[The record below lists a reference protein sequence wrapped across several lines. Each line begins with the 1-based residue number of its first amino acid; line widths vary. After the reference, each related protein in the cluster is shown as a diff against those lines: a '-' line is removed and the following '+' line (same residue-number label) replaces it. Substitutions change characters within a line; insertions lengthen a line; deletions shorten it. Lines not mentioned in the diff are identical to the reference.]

1 MKKIIIWLCLFTV
14 SQIVHGI
21 EITVDNNNDNGSL
34 ICCEFGNCICN
45 SFYNALSNIQNNTV
59 INIISPSVS
68 LHADMK
74 IWNINNITIISN
86 DGTNIMCNNVGNVYF
101 GLCSDVT
108 VTGITWDQCG
118 DINNPTFSA
127 IYFADTTSNISIIDC
142 TFQHFK
148 TCNPIRISSKEGSIN
163 VINSKFM
170 FNAVS
175 NASVCSSYY
184 TLDISSSASIDII
197 IDNSSFSHNGY
208 STEGSADYNSTLSI
222 YVSFNQYQQTQPILI
237 KNSRFNCNGIRAID
251 VISEGWRP
259 KVIFDNINISDNRFG
274 VYTLVD
280 GELSIISS
288 YFTLN
293 ENRALYVSTLNNVN
307 IELFNTTFVNNSATT
322 NGFGTALN
330 VFISSDSAVN
340 ISLCNFYDNI
350 GGNSIV
356 DISTYIPVYHPFA
369 FGNVLINSTNFMN
382 NKIGSALRAV
392 QCILNFHS
400 TTVFQGNSAKSGA
413 TLYIGERSQISVDD
427 GSTVQFINNT
437 ASLRGGAMYIDLTNC
452 YDHGIVFTNFT
463 RYDSISFINNSAKLS
478 GNSIYFNIPSSC
490 DVIRDYTN
498 NNSAAYV
505 PYKFNYTQS
514 HNIDDFQITASP
526 YEIKLCSTS
535 ICNFTNIA
543 NNSNNVYMI
552 EDDIMLGQSVYFS
565 TAMYGYFNASAEP
578 TNFRVIC
585 VNCKPKFKLL
595 NNQLLVQNG
604 SRNRIN
610 ILSVDANAD
619 VENGTNIVLNMIP
632 SLLPPEY
639 RQLTAT
645 LSLTLSSCN
654 NGFLFSEQS
663 QQCEC
668 YNKDDYLQCDED
680 SASIKLGYWF
690 GLFHKKHTLSVCHND
705 YCNFFTE
712 NLRQFIRNGFYNLPK
727 EKDDQCNSHRT
738 GVACG
743 QCSEGYTL
751 AYNSP
756 DCISVD
762 KCSPGMTVLVIILTI
777 LYWIVIIAMLFGV
790 AYFLNIQQIS
800 PGYLY
805 SMTFFYSIVDILL
818 VTNLHLTDG
827 VFYTAT
833 ILSSLAKLNP
843 QFLGRLC
850 FVENLDAIDQ
860 QFIHYCHV
868 VFVSIILAVI
878 YIMIK
883 CNNRALFYVNRCTVQ
898 VTCFVLL
905 FSYTSLTSASLLLL
919 RAVKFDDIDGLY
931 TYLSPHLKYFIN
943 RHAAYASVALLCVL
957 LVTIGFPLL
966 LVMEPLFV
974 QAFNYQFSKNAW
986 KKAELQIKNTTEK
999 HIWLLRIKQLLDQL
1013 QDCYKD
1019 QYRWFA
1025 AYYLICRL
1033 VIMLITYF
1041 ANDDYNYMI
1050 YYLQTACVVIT
1061 MTHIWIQPYKND
1073 LINKLDT
1080 AILLIMLLVVNVS
1093 TFSFPTS
1100 VIEGVAITLIFVP
1113 LILLF
1118 GFSVRKYLVAM
1129 MRKNLLTGDGD
1140 SNLCSS
1146 STPG

>member
-1 MKKIIIWLCLFTV
+1 MIIVTLLYLM
-14 SQIVHGI
+14 IVVCHCVCGKV
-21 EITVDNNNDNGSL
+21 ITVNNNGNSSDLCCRYGMCECSSL
-34 ICCEFGNCICN
+34 
-45 SFYNALSNIQNNTV
+45 YNAASLMGNNTV
-59 INIISPSVS
+59 INITSQNVS
-68 LHADMK
+68 LGDNLE
-74 IWNINNITIISN
+74 INCLNNIKINGNGAT
-86 DGTNIMCNNVGNVYF
+86 IMCNNTG
-101 GLCSDVT
+101 T
-108 VTGITWDQCG
+108 VTCNECSNVIFEGITWDQCG
-118 DINNPTFSA
+118 PRYIGIEFEQV
-127 IYFADTTSNISIIDC
+127 SNISIINC
-142 TFQHFK
+142 TFQRFRV
-148 TCNPIRISSKEGSIN
+148 CMAVLINNLVGIMNVISSKFMNNLKNVTWCNGKDYSSLYIFPSESASVNVYDSLFYNNGNPYKDYQLDDSSLLLYIGTTVSILVHNTSFVSNSIGSMYIYSNAAQSAITFNGIN
-163 VINSKFM
+163 V
-170 FNAVS
+170 S
-175 NASVCSSYY
+175 N
-184 TLDISSSASIDII
+184 
-197 IDNSSFSHNGY
+197 
-208 STEGSADYNSTLSI
+208 
-222 YVSFNQYQQTQPILI
+222 NQL
-237 KNSRFNCNGIRAID
+237 
-251 VISEGWRP
+251 
-259 KVIFDNINISDNRFG
+259 G
-274 VYTLVD
+274 VYVFFGGGVGGNHLLT
-280 GELSIISS
+280 IISS
-288 YFTLN
+288 HFLCNRDRTPALN
-293 ENRALYVSTLNNVN
+293 ATYATYGGEVN
-307 IELFNTTFVNNSATT
+307 IELYNTTFANNLGTR
-322 NGFGTALN
+322 GTALN
-330 VFISSDSAVN
+330 IITGNDSVIN
-340 ISLCNFYDNI
+340 MTLCTFFNNT
-350 GGNSIV
+350 GGDSI
-356 DISTYIPVYHPFA
+356 IY
-369 FGNVLINSTNFMN
+369 INSYVEFPFPFVINNVIIHSSNFTN
-382 NKIGSALRAV
+382 NKIGS
-392 QCILNFHS
+392 ILKLTKCYLKFYS
-400 TTVFQGNSAKSGA
+400 TTLFQDNSARSGA
-413 TLYIGERSQISVDD
+413 ALYIVESSQISVDD

-463 RYDSISFINNSAKLS
+463 GNGSIFFTDNSAELS
-478 GNSIYFNIPSSC
+478 GNSIYFDIPSSC

-514 HNIDDFQITASP
+514 HDINDLPIIASP
-526 YEIKLCSTS
+526 YEIKICSS
-535 ICNFTNIA
+535 SKCNFTNSTNYF
-543 NNSNNVYMI
+543 NNIYKV
-552 EDDIMLGQSVYFS
+552 EDDVMLGESVYFS
-565 TAMYGYFNASAEP
+565 TALYDYFNATAEP
-578 TNFRVIC
+578 TNFQVTCI
-585 VNCKPKFKLL
+585 NCGSKFRLL

-610 ILSVDANAD
+610 MLSIDTNAD
-619 VENGTNIVLNMIP
+619 VENDTSIILNIS
-632 SLLPPEY
+632 SLLSPEY

-668 YNKDDYLQCDED
+668 YNKGDYLQCDED
-680 SASIKLGYWF
+680 SANIKLGYWF
-690 GLFHKKHTLSVCHND
+690 GVFHEKLTLSACYND
-705 YCNFFTE
+705 YCNFFTHRKE
-712 NLRQFIRNGFYNLPK
+712 TRGGFYNLP
-727 EKDDQCNSHRT
+727 EEIDDQCNSHRT
-738 GVACG
+738 GAACG

-762 KCSPGMTVLVIILTI
+762 KCSPGMTVLVIILII

-790 AYFLNIQQIS
+790 AYYLNTQQIS

-805 SMTFFYSIVDILL
+805 SITFFYSIVDILL

-833 ILSSLAKLNP
+833 ILSSFAKLNP

-868 VFVSIILAVI
+868 VFISIILIVI
-878 YIMIK
+878 YIIAR
-883 CNNRALFYVNRCTVQ
+883 CNNRALMYVNRGIVP
-898 VTCFVLL
+898 VTCFVLI
-905 FSYTSLTSASLLLL
+905 FSYTSMTSTSLLLL

-931 TYLSPHLKYFIN
+931 TYLSPHLKYFAN

-966 LVMEPLFV
+966 LVMEPLV
-974 QAFNYQFSKNAW
+974 MKVFNGHFNNIAW
-986 KKAELQIKNTTEK
+986 KNVKLHIKRFLEK
-999 HIWLLRIKQLLDQL
+999 WTCFVRIKQLLDQL

-1093 TFSFPTS
+1093 AFSFSTS
-1100 VIEGVAITLIFVP
+1100 AIEGVAITLIHAP

-1129 MRKNLLTGDGD
+1129 MRKKLLTGDGD